1 MKQKLIAIGDEGCRF
16 ATSMLDEGLFAD
28 ATVDFC
34 DNSVRRLLK
43 YDHVDCN
50 MTLLGGKPFSTKV
63 SGKDRDK
70 IGSVIGHDRDAVII
84 YVMSLGSRTEA
95 KYVPEFIIEASRRNI
110 KMLLI
115 YSEPKMTAIVNSVS
129 TLNERLFSRNKC
141 AIISTSVFM
150 QGRIVLHEHDGF
162 NNEAS
167 RMVIEMLKREG
178 TDFSASDVVDYCK
191 KLRDKYPYKP
201 DDRIV
206 VQPDNY
212 PWVSFEER
220 AETYNSGVG
229 YRRKIY

>member
-16 ATSMLDEGLFAD
+16 AASMLDEGLFAD

-50 MTLLGGKPFSTKV
+50 M
-63 SGKDRDK
+63 
-70 IGSVIGHDRDAVII
+70 
-84 YVMSLGSRTEA
+84 
-95 KYVPEFIIEASRRNI
+95 
-110 KMLLI
+110 
-115 YSEPKMTAIVNSVS
+115 
-129 TLNERLFSRNKC
+129 
-141 AIISTSVFM
+141 IISTSVFM

-191 KLRDKYPYKP
+191 KLRNKYPYKP

-212 PWVSFEER
+212 PWASFEER
-220 AETYNSGVG
+220 AETYNSNVG
-229 YRRKIY
+229 YRRKIC